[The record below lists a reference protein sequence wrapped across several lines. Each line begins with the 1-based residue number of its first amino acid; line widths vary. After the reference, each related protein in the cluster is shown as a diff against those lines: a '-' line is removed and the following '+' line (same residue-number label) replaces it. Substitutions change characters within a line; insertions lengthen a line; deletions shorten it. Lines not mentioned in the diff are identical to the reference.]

1 MGGVNKAMSKGFKF
15 FRKFDAGQRAE
26 VAVLGQKNYDKEHFI
41 STGIIKNADKQD
53 AAEKELKSAQQL
65 AEDARQQQMV
75 DSAELD
81 DEENRRIK
89 KLLSGSRGA
98 RGYRGG
104 SMFRGRPSNTAAR
117 SAASAGGAVGSPASA
132 AMRSGGRSGGLGSFR
147 YANESVNQ

>member
-1 MGGVNKAMSKGFKF
+1 MAPK
-15 FRKFDAGQRAE
+15 Q
-26 VAVLGQKNYDKEHFI
+26 VLGFGKFSRKLTRVGDPLGTIDKSLKAVKANPNDPLNLAHE
-41 STGIIKNADKQD
+41 KQMKD
-53 AAEKELKSAQQL
+53 AETEAKDAEAL
-65 AEDARQQQMV
+65 AEEARQQQMV

-117 SAASAGGAVGSPASA
+117 SAASAGGAGGSPGASQ
-132 AMRSGGRSGGLGSFR
+132 MRSGGRAGGLGSFR